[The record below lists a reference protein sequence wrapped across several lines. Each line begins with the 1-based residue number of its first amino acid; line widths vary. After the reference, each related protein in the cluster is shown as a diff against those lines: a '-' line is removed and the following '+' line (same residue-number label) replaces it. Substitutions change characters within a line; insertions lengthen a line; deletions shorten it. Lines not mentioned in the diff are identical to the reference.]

1 MRRTL
6 AERIAAFE
14 ASDVYPVV
22 TAEFCA
28 GRDPAAVAEAVLAG
42 GAKVI
47 QIREKTMPDGAFLKL
62 LRRVRLIADRYGA
75 LLIAEELGLEPADFW
90 YAGDTGTD
98 MRCASAAG
106 METIGV
112 LWGYRPREELIASG
126 ARELAADPVELTD
139 LVRRP

>member
-1 MRRTL
+1 MYRTL

-47 QIREKTMPDGAFLKL
+47 QIREKTMPDGAFLEL
-62 LRRVRLIADRYGA
+62 LRRVRRLADRYGA
-75 LLIAEELGLEPADFW
+75 LLIADARVDAD
-90 YAGDTGTD
+90 AP
-98 MRCASAAG
+98 C
-106 METIGV
+106 
-112 LWGYRPREELIASG
+112 
-126 ARELAADPVELTD
+126 
-139 LVRRP
+139 RRVALRILSLYKDRFFNR